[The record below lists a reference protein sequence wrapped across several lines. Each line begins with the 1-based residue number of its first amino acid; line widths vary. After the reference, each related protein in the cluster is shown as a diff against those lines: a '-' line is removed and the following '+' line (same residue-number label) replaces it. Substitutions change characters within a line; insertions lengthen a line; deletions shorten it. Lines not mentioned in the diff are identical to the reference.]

1 MGDNI
6 YNRRKNQE
14 EEYTKQT
21 MLDKG
26 IGSYKELKEVASD
39 GEVRRDIIESIYK
52 KKSNNKIDRE
62 RERP

>member
-52 KKSNNKIDRE
+52 KKK
-62 RERP
+62 